1 MVSPGLNSLFKKCFF
16 LISVLWEIKLPK
28 TNPNLKHKSGHKQP
42 PPSFTVKKIE
52 RFYQRVEGDPLCV
65 TSRLEIN
72 PRKVTEALSASP
84 PTHITADRGFCH
96 VTFGKRVVAS
106 CERKWPSEVSWR
118 RERSVCPGASGFKR
132 FVGVNVSNPA
142 HGSCFCLTASGWSL
156 SRALSFVRGSEDL
169 EQRRRRSASLTHPHR

>member
-1 MVSPGLNSLFKKCFF
+1 MFVF
-16 LISVLWEIKLPK
+16 ISVLWEIKLPK
-28 TNPNLKHKSGHKQP
+28 TNPDLKHESGHKQP
-42 PPSFTVKKIE
+42 PPSFTVKKIV
-52 RFYQRVEGDPLCV
+52 F
-65 TSRLEIN
+65 
-72 PRKVTEALSASP
+72 LSAGGGG
-84 PTHITADRGFCH
+84 PTLRHFTVGDKSTERYWTTISFSTRSHHGWSRDWFCH
-96 VTFGKRVVAS
+96 VNFGKRVMAS

>member
-1 MVSPGLNSLFKKCFF
+1 MFF
-16 LISVLWEIKLPK
+16 ISVLWEIKLPK

-42 PPSFTVKKIE
+42 PPSFTVKKCS
-52 RFYQRVEGDPLCV
+52 FYQRVEEDPLCDKS
-65 TSRLEIN
+65 TEHYWSTISFSTHSHHGWSR
-72 PRKVTEALSASP
+72 
-84 PTHITADRGFCH
+84 DWFCH
-96 VTFGKRVVAS
+96 VTFGKRVMAS

>member
-1 MVSPGLNSLFKKCFF
+1 MFVF
-16 LISVLWEIKLPK
+16 ISVLWEIKLPK
-28 TNPNLKHKSGHKQP
+28 TNPDLKHESGHKQP
-42 PPSFTVKKIE
+42 PPSFTVKKIV
-52 RFYQRVEGDPLCV
+52 F
-65 TSRLEIN
+65 
-72 PRKVTEALSASP
+72 LSAGGGG
-84 PTHITADRGFCH
+84 PTLRHFTVGDKSTERYWTTISFSTHSHHGWSRDWFCH
-96 VTFGKRVVAS
+96 VNFGKRVMAS

-169 EQRRRRSASLTHPHR
+169 EQRRRSASLTHPHR